1 MAQKA
6 VETLLGRLLTDED
19 FRRRFF
25 DEPLAVCRQEALEVT
40 SRELEAILAV
50 DEVQFAQFA
59 KQLDARIVR
68 ATLRRDVGSA
78 VTRASASRKRLA
90 R

>member
-50 DEVQFAQFA
+50 DEVRFAQFA

>member
-19 FRRRFF
+19 YRRRFF
-25 DEPLAVCRQEALEVT
+25 EEPLAVCRQEALDVT
-40 SRELEAILAV
+40 SREVEAVLTV
-50 DEVQFAQFA
+50 EEAQFVQLA

-68 ATLRRDVGSA
+68 ASLRKDAGTAAARTSA
-78 VTRASASRKRLA
+78 LRKKLA
-90 R
+90 Q

>member
-1 MAQKA
+1 MAQKG

-25 DEPLAVCRQEALEVT
+25 DEPAAVCQKEALDVT

-50 DEVQFAQFA
+50 DEAQFAQFA
-59 KQLDARIVR
+59 TQLDARIVR
-68 ATLRRDVGSA
+68 VSLHRDVGAA
-78 VTRASASRKRLA
+78 VTRASAVRKKGA
-90 R
+90 Q

>member
-25 DEPLAVCRQEALEVT
+25 EEPLAVCRQEAFDVT
-40 SRELEAILAV
+40 SRELEAILAT
-50 DEVQFAQFA
+50 DEVQFAQFV
-59 KQLDARIVR
+59 KQLDPRIVR
-68 ATLRRDVGSA
+68 ATLRRDTGA
-78 VTRASASRKRLA
+78 RATRATAPRKKLA
-90 R
+90 Q

>member
-25 DEPLAVCRQEALEVT
+25 EEPAAVCRQEALDVT

-50 DEVQFAQFA
+50 DEVRFAQFA

-68 ATLRRDVGSA
+68 ATLRRDAGTV
-78 VTRASASRKRLA
+78 VTRASAPRKKWA
-90 R
+90 Q